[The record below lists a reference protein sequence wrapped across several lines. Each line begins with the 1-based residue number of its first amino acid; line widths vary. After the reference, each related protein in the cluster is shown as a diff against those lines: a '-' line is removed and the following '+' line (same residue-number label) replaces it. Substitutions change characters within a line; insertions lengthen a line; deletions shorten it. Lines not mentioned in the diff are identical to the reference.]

1 MLRIPKE
8 PMSYKSQIKDNE
20 LLTKL
25 KIIRLAQVGDHSHKK
40 VASIFGYHR
49 NTVTSLVR
57 QFADLPLADQLT
69 LLSGNNLS
77 LNIINDLLSP
87 MLAKSSAPLS
97 RPKQAS
103 DEEAYSIIWLF
114 YERGWRVGYRSMW
127 QKIKRSFGDYELID
141 PWLYSLTKLTCR
153 QIRTIYQNFELK
165 TKKVRI
171 KNGTRGHLY
180 DYTALGAFERMH
192 LDTKTLAD
200 QHSLPGDVYLNLLE
214 NKEIPK
220 YQWTMIDA
228 KTRVRFVAYSY
239 NLNAEFGL
247 KFLLFVLCY
256 IRFTWNNWETKIVIG
271 FDNGLE
277 FCRGSE
283 DKLASWNKIMEP
295 LNASGYQYHPHF
307 DIRKN
312 LIERSHRVDDSHFLV
327 PRGLLLTNKQS
338 FLEETTNFF
347 TYYNFDH
354 GSSGVGMDDKTPY
367 EVLSSTSVRNPEQ
380 LMQFPVMILE
390 DNIDIIRQT
399 VDSLLFQAE
408 LKTQEQKLGEPLNQK
423 LIIRTSTK
431 YRFFTEIAQKVLT
444 QYQHTYPRILS
455 YIFNVLNWCLLW

>member
-1 MLRIPKE
+1 MPRIPKE
-8 PMSYKSQIKDNE
+8 PMSYKSQIKENE

-25 KIIRLAQVGDHSHKK
+25 KVIRLAQTSGHSHAK
-40 VASIFGYHR
+40 VATIFGCHR
-49 NTVTSLVR
+49 NTILGLVR
-57 QFADLPLADQLT
+57 QFGTLPMADQLT
-69 LLSGNNLS
+69 LLSGTNLS
-77 LNIINDLLSP
+77 LMEIDRLMAPLA
-87 MLAKSSAPLS
+87 AKSCRPLS
-97 RPKQAS
+97 HPKEP
-103 DEEAYSIIWLF
+103 DIEFAYSIIWLF

-127 QKIKRSFGDYELID
+127 QKIKRSFGDHAIID
-141 PWLYSLTKLTCR
+141 PWLYSLTKISCR

-165 TKKVRI
+165 TLKVRTS
-171 KNGTRGHLY
+171 NGQRAHLY
-180 DYTALGAFERMH
+180 DYTELGAFERMH

-214 NKEIPK
+214 NNEIPK
-220 YQWTMIDA
+220 FQWTMIDA

-256 IRFTWNNWETKIVIG
+256 IRFTWNNWDTEIIIG
-271 FDNGLE
+271 FDNGIE
-277 FCRGSE
+277 FCSGSE
-283 DKLASWNKIMEP
+283 EKLANWNRVMKP
-295 LNASGYQYHPHF
+295 LGASGYQYNPHF

-327 PRGLLLTNKQS
+327 PRGLLLTDKQS

-354 GSSGVGMDDKTPY
+354 GNSGVGMDDRTPY
-367 EVLSSTSVRNPEQ
+367 EVLSSTNLPNPER

-390 DNIDIIRQT
+390 DNINMIRQT

-408 LKTQEQKLGEPLNQK
+408 LKTQTEKLGEPPNQK
-423 LIIRTSTK
+423 QIIKTSTK
-431 YRFFTEIAQKVLT
+431 YRFFDDNAQKVLT
-444 QYQHTYPRILS
+444 QYP
-455 YIFNVLNWCLLW
+455 VLIITS

>member
-8 PMSYKSQIKDNE
+8 PMSYKSQIKENE

-25 KIIRLAQVGDHSHKK
+25 KVIRMVQDGGHSHKK
-40 VASIFGYHR
+40 VASIFGCHR
-49 NTVTSLVR
+49 NTVARLVR
-57 QFADLPLADQLT
+57 QFVGLPLADQLI
-69 LLSGNNLS
+69 LLSGTNLS
-77 LNIINDLLSP
+77 LVEIDRLMAPLA
-87 MLAKSSAPLS
+87 AKSCRPLGHPREPDIELTYGVS
-97 RPKQAS
+97 
-103 DEEAYSIIWLF
+103 WLF
-114 YERGWRVGYRSMW
+114 HERGWRVGYRSMW
-127 QKIKRSFGDYELID
+127 QKIKRSFGDYASID

-165 TKKVRI
+165 TIKVRTS
-171 KNGTRGHLY
+171 NGQRAHLY
-180 DYTALGAFERMH
+180 DYAELGAFERMH

-220 YQWTMIDA
+220 YQWTLIDA

-256 IRFTWNNWETKIVIG
+256 IRFTWNNWDTSIVIG
-271 FDNGLE
+271 FDNGTE
-277 FCRGSE
+277 FCSSSE
-283 DKLASWNKIMEP
+283 DKLEEWNKILKP
-295 LNASGYQYHPHF
+295 LNASGYQYNPHF

-327 PRGLLLTNKQS
+327 PRGLLLTDKRS

-354 GSSGVGMDDKTPY
+354 GSSGIGMDDKTPY
-367 EVLSSTSVRNPEQ
+367 EVLSSTNIRNPER
-380 LMQFPVMILE
+380 LMQFLVMILE
-390 DNIDIIRQT
+390 DNINTIRQT
-399 VDSLLFQAE
+399 VDSFLFQAE
-408 LKTQEQKLGEPLNQK
+408 LKIKEQKLGKPLNQK
-423 LIIRTSTK
+423 QIIRTSTK
-431 YRFFTEIAQKVLT
+431 YRFFSDNAQKVLT
-444 QYQHTYPRILS
+444 QYHHL
-455 YIFNVLNWCLLW
+455 

>member
-1 MLRIPKE
+1 MPRIPKE
-8 PMSYKSQIKDNE
+8 PMSYKSQIKENE

-25 KIIRLAQVGDHSHKK
+25 KIVRLAQATSHSHKK
-40 VASIFGYHR
+40 VASIFGCHR
-49 NTVTSLVR
+49 NTVTRLVHQFTSL
-57 QFADLPLADQLT
+57 PMADQLM
-69 LLSGNNLS
+69 LLSGTNLS
-77 LNIINDLLSP
+77 LMELNYLMAPLA
-87 MLAKSSAPLS
+87 AKSCRPHGH
-97 RPKQAS
+97 PKQAS
-103 DEEAYSIIWLF
+103 DEEAYSVIWLF
-114 YERGWRVGYRSMW
+114 HERGWRVGYRSMHA
-127 QKIKRSFGDYELID
+127 KIKRSFGDHATID

-165 TKKVRI
+165 TVKVRT

-180 DYTALGAFERMH
+180 DYVALSAFERMH

-200 QHSLPGDVYLNLLE
+200 QHSLPGDVYLNLLK

-283 DKLASWNKIMEP
+283 DKLESWNTILKP
-295 LNASGYQYHPHF
+295 LNASGYQYNPHF

-312 LIERSHRVDDSHFLV
+312 LIERSHRLDDSHFLV
-327 PRGLLLTNKQS
+327 PRGLLLTDKKS

-367 EVLSSTSVRNPEQ
+367 EVLSSTNIRNPER
-380 LMQFPVMILE
+380 LMQFPVMIIE
-390 DNIDIIRQT
+390 DNINTIRQS

-408 LKTQEQKLGEPLNQK
+408 LKQQEQKLGEPLNQK
-423 LIIRTSTK
+423 QIIKTSTK
-431 YRFFTEIAQKVLT
+431 YSFFDDNAQKVLT
-444 QYQHTYPRILS
+444 QYQDCIPPIC
-455 YIFNVLNWCLLW
+455 IN

>member
-1 MLRIPKE
+1 MCRIPSE
-8 PMSYKSQIKDNE
+8 PMSYKSQIKENE

-25 KIIRLAQVGDHSHKK
+25 KVIRLAQVGGHSHQK
-40 VASIFGYHR
+40 VASTFGCHR
-49 NTVTSLVR
+49 NTVDNLVR
-57 QFADLPLADQLT
+57 QFGGLPLANQLT
-69 LLSGNNLS
+69 LLSGKNLS
-77 LNIINDLLSP
+77 LSTINDLMSP
-87 MLAKSSAPLS
+87 ILAKSSAPLGH
-97 RPKQAS
+97 PKQAS
-103 DEEAYSIIWLF
+103 DEEAYSVFWLF
-114 YERGWRVGYRSMW
+114 HERGWRVGYRSMW
-127 QKIKRSFGDYELID
+127 QKIKRSFDDHATID

-153 QIRTIYQNFELK
+153 QIRTIYQNFELR
-165 TKKVRI
+165 TQKVRT
-171 KNGTRGHLY
+171 KNGGRAHLY
-180 DYTALGAFERMH
+180 DYAALGAFERMH

-220 YQWTMIDA
+220 FQWTMIDA

-239 NLNAEFGL
+239 DLNSEFGL

-256 IRFTWNNWETKIVIG
+256 IRFTWNNWETNIVVG

-283 DKLASWNKIMEP
+283 EKLANWNKILEP
-295 LNASGYQYHPHF
+295 LNASGYQYNPHF

-327 PRGLLLTNKQS
+327 PRGLLLTDKRS

-354 GSSGVGMDDKTPY
+354 GNSGVGMDDKTPY
-367 EVLSSTSVRNPEQ
+367 EVLSSTNIRNPER
-380 LMQFPVMILE
+380 LVQFPVMILE
-390 DNIDIIRQT
+390 DNIDTIRQT

-408 LKTQEQKLGEPLNQK
+408 LKQQEQKLGNPLNQK
-423 LIIRTSTK
+423 QIIRTSTK
-431 YRFFTEIAQKVLT
+431 YRFFDDFAQKVLT
-444 QYQHTYPRILS
+444 QYQLFTCAIYLFP
-455 YIFNVLNWCLLW
+455 LN